1 MLQTTRGIVL
11 RTVKYSESS
20 IIAKIYTEA
29 FGIQSYMVRGFRSK
43 KSNLK
48 QALFQPLNLLDIV
61 AYHRENKEI
70 QNLKEIKIAYPFTT
84 IPFDI
89 RKSTQL
95 LFINEVLYQVMREEE
110 PNPALFSFLF
120 ESIIH
125 LDTMKKNIAFFH
137 QVFLIQLTQYLG
149 FFPRNNHTDKTPN
162 FELTEGIFSAME
174 GPESLVTQE
183 PYGRYLALLIQTSV
197 IDSQQLDIDPRNRH
211 KLLEIILTF
220 YRHHIPGLKEFK
232 SHRILQQVLAP

>member
-1 MLQTTRGIVL
+1 MLQSTRGIVL

-29 FGIQSYMVRGFRSK
+29 FGMQTYMVRGIRSK

-48 QALFQPLNLLDIV
+48 QALFQPLNLLEII

-70 QNLKEIKIAYPFTT
+70 QNLKEIKIAHPFIT
-84 IPFDI
+84 IPIDI

-95 LFINEVLYQVMREEE
+95 LFINEVLYQVVREEE

-120 ESIIH
+120 DSIIH
-125 LDTMKKNIAFFH
+125 LDSMDKNIAFFH

-149 FFPRNNHTDKTPN
+149 FFPRNNHTDVTPN
-162 FELTEGIFSAME
+162 FELTEGTFSALE
-174 GPESLVTQE
+174 GPESLITRE
-183 PYGRYLALLIQTSV
+183 PFGKYLALLIHTPVSDAQQ
-197 IDSQQLDIDPRNRH
+197 IDIPSRDRR
-211 KLLEIILTF
+211 KLLEIILDY
-220 YRHHIPGLKEFK
+220 YRYHIPDLKEFK
-232 SHRILQQVLAP
+232 SHRVLQQVLAS